1 MLASTASFVNCVGG
15 AAIDNPTELTRQD
28 ISDVIAA
35 LMSNNAYTI
44 TSGIEGEDR
53 FGTAPVRNAF
63 MAMTSTAII
72 PSLENV
78 NGFISNIQY
87 PANYNALYSEW
98 GAVLNVRFLVSSIGS
113 FTLKASDMGNTV
125 FNTFITGL
133 ESYANVVQDN
143 YSDQFIYLPPIFSGP
158 LALNATVG
166 YKFGTCPKI
175 LNDAWITNLRSVLLN

>member
-1 MLASTASFVNCVGG
+1 MLASSASIINCVGG
-15 AAIDNPTELTRQD
+15 ATLDNPTELTRSD
-28 ISDVIAA
+28 ISDVIAS

-63 MAMTSTAII
+63 MAFTSTALI

-98 GAVLNVRFLVSSIGS
+98 GSVLNVRFLVSSIGS
-113 FTLKASDMGNTV
+113 VAAKKSDLGATV
-125 FNTFITGL
+125 YNTFITGL
-133 ESYANVVQDN
+133 EAYANVVQDN

-175 LNDAWITNLRSVLLN
+175 LNDAWITNLCSVKLN